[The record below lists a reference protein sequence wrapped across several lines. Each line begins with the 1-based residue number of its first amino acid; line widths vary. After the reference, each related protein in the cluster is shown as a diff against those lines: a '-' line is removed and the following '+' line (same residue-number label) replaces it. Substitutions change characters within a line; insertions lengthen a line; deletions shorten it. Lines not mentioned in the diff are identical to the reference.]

1 MNNSNMNNDLR
12 WPTRYNLFGVDYA
25 LTDYERASDAI
36 IKHAENRISFGVSAL
51 AVHGLVTFSKDRV
64 LNGNH

>member
-1 MNNSNMNNDLR
+1 M
-12 WPTRYNLFGVDYA
+12 DYA

-36 IKHAENRISFGVSAL
+36 IKHAENRIGFGVSAL